1 MIADMTG
8 AVVLIVPNPRQ
19 EADENELVVANDQFR
34 ELGLKPITLAEG
46 LMQDVTEIARRY
58 ADRADLSKV
67 PCVSTWNG
75 KRAEAVKAAPTVAA
89 PPTAPVQA
97 LTA

>member
-1 MIADMTG
+1 MIAGMTG
-8 AVVLIVPNPRQ
+8 AEVQMPQPRR
-19 EADENELVVANDQFR
+19 EADERRLVVANDQFR

-75 KRAEAVKAAPTVAA
+75 KRAEALKASPTVAA
-89 PPTAPVQA
+89 SPAVPVQA
-97 LTA
+97 RTA